1 MSINDEKDKMN
12 KLLEQQ
18 LQARTQTHEQAQSQ
32 LQIKVIIYVGY
43 VYDIGGIESWI
54 YYMCQHF
61 YKYYDILLLFDSGNI
76 KQLKRYNEY
85 VKVENRN
92 RDKTYK
98 CDVLL
103 IASNWSEFPR
113 NIKYKKCITTIHSDY
128 KYFNEELRSNLTV
141 IKQANEIV
149 CVSQKAADSIYE
161 LFGLHGKVI
170 SNILGNKKKVNKI
183 LHLVSFSRLSQEK
196 GYDRICCFAKLLK
209 DNNIKFDWK
218 IFSDIE
224 GKNLEKLNYPE
235 IIFMEPTLDVYDYIA
250 DVDYL
255 VQLSDSEAF
264 CYSVHEALQ
273 YGTPV
278 IVTDIDVFKNVV
290 INGYNGYKFK
300 LDMSNVDK
308 KMLDKIVNHVP
319 GGFAYNE
326 NFDELENKWFEV
338 LGEPIELDKNK
349 DKNKVD
355 HSSTVKIEIIE
366 YYHDNE
372 LDKDLKPG
380 DIIEVDNLRAY
391 ELSTINNDAHIRL
404 GKILNE

>member
-1 MSINDEKDKMN
+1 
-12 KLLEQQ
+12 
-18 LQARTQTHEQAQSQ
+18 
-32 LQIKVIIYVGY
+32 
-43 VYDIGGIESWI
+43 
-54 YYMCQHF
+54 
-61 YKYYDILLLFDSGNI
+61 
-76 KQLKRYNEY
+76 
-85 VKVENRN
+85 
-92 RDKTYK
+92 
-98 CDVLL
+98 
-103 IASNWSEFPR
+103 
-113 NIKYKKCITTIHSDY
+113 
-128 KYFNEELRSNLTV
+128 
-141 IKQANEIV
+141 
-149 CVSQKAADSIYE
+149 
-161 LFGLHGKVI
+161 
-170 SNILGNKKKVNKI
+170 
-183 LHLVSFSRLSQEK
+183 
-196 GYDRICCFAKLLK
+196 
-209 DNNIKFDWK
+209 
-218 IFSDIE
+218 
-224 GKNLEKLNYPE
+224 
-235 IIFMEPTLDVYDYIA
+235 MEPTLDVYDYIA

-349 DKNKVD
+349 DNDKDQNKVD